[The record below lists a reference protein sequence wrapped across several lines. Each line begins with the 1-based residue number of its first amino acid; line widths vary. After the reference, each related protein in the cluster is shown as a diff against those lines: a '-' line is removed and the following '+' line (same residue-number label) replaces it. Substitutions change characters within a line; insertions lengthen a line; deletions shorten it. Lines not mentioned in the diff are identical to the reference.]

1 MVSSM
6 PNNKILFIVEGAN
19 DEVSFVKRLLEKYG
33 GTQEYEIY
41 PYKCT
46 IHALAQIL
54 YDEYPDFDEN
64 EIDIQLVLK
73 SKEQDKNQRELLSQK
88 YRDVFL
94 VFDFEPQHDHPHYD
108 TVRRM
113 LLFFNDSSDHGK
125 LYINYPMMQ
134 SYKHFSSL
142 PDDSFAERRVTI
154 QDCFHYKQI
163 VGRVSGYTDINQY
176 NHITFVSL
184 MVHHIKKANFILSG
198 QYVLPTPDEY
208 TRWNL
213 TDIYDIQCSLLD
225 SGEPI
230 HVINTCIL
238 IPVDFAPKRFFEL
251 VSRRETTYEI

>member
-1 MVSSM
+1 M

-19 DEVSFVKRLLEKYG
+19 DEVSFVKRLLEKYN

-46 IHALAQIL
+46 IHVLAQIL
-54 YDEYPDFDEN
+54 YDEYPDFEEN

-73 SKEQDKNQRELLSQK
+73 SKERDKNQRELLSQK
-88 YRDVFL
+88 FRDVFL
-94 VFDFEPQHDHPHYD
+94 VFDFEPQHNLPHFD

-113 LLFFNDSSDHGK
+113 MQYFNDSSDHGK

-142 PDDSFAERRVTI
+142 PDDSFSQRRVTI
-154 QDCFHYKQI
+154 QDCYHYKQI
-163 VGRVSGYTDINQY
+163 VGAVSGYTDINQY
-176 NHITFVSL
+176 NHTTFVSL
-184 MVHHIKKANFILSG
+184 MAHHIKKANYILSG
-198 QYVLPTPDEY
+198 RYVLPTADEY
-208 TRWNL
+208 TKWNL
-213 TDIYDIQCSLLD
+213 VDIFDVQCSLLKSGD
-225 SGEPI
+225 SI

-251 VSRRETTYEI
+251 VSRRETAYEI